1 MTPSITSFPGGA
13 ATAKKRL
20 PRGRGVAASDDMEV
34 SAYLEIAKSLEE
46 VDAQAG
52 EGAAS
57 SESRAG
63 ESRPADAHPV
73 TEAIAVID
81 FGSQYSHLIARRI
94 REQKVYSEIL
104 SASSTWDDVQHLNP
118 KGVILSGGPAS
129 VYDPGAPTVPNW
141 VFERKLPVLGICY
154 GMQALVHQLGGKVTP
169 GQKQEYG
176 SAILHQSG
184 PRTGPDGGS
193 EFPLFHD
200 MPPSFQVWMSHGDRV
215 EELPPGSSTLAYTEN
230 SPVAAL
236 EISENIF
243 GLQFHPEVNH
253 TPLGASILE
262 NFLFRTCHCQGTWT
276 PGNFLTE
283 AIARVRDQV
292 KDGKVICAVS
302 GGVDSAVVAALLHR
316 AIGDNL
322 TCIFVNNGLLRL
334 EEAERVQDT
343 IHRHLDIKL
352 LYEDASDRF
361 VNRLAGVTDPETK
374 RKVIGEEFIRVF
386 EEAATRLGKTDFLAQ
401 GTLYPDVIESET
413 PENSASVRI
422 KTHHNV
428 GGLPEHMKLKLVEPI
443 RYLFKDEVRAVGL
456 ELGLPP
462 EIVNRQPFPGP
473 GLAIRI
479 IGEVTKERLD
489 ILRECDWVVIDEIK
503 AANLYDQIWQSFAV
517 LSDTRTVG
525 IMGDYRTYGYVCAI
539 RAVNSQD
546 AMTADWVRLPYD
558 VLARISSR
566 IVNEVP
572 GVNRVVYDITSKPP
586 GTIEW
591 E

>member
-1 MTPSITSFPGGA
+1 M
-13 ATAKKRL
+13 
-20 PRGRGVAASDDMEV
+20 PRGRRVAASDDLEV
-34 SAYLEIAKSLEE
+34 SAYLEIAKNLEG
-46 VDAQAG
+46 VG
-52 EGAAS
+52 
-57 SESRAG
+57 
-63 ESRPADAHPV
+63 
-73 TEAIAVID
+73 TEADRRPEPSEPRPVNEGIAVID

-94 REQKVYSEIL
+94 REHKVYSEIL
-104 SASSTWDDVQHLNP
+104 PASATWDDVKRLNP
-118 KGVILSGGPAS
+118 KGVVLSGGPAS

-154 GMQALVHQLGGKVTP
+154 GMQALVHHLGGKVTP

-176 SAILHQSG
+176 SAILHQNGADVS
-184 PRTGPDGGS
+184 
-193 EFPLFHD
+193 LFHG
-200 MPPSFQVWMSHGDRV
+200 MPPSFPVWMSHGDRV
-215 EELPPGSSTLAYTEN
+215 ESLPPGSSTLAYTEN

-236 EISENIF
+236 EIGENIF

-253 TPLGASILE
+253 TPLGATILA
-262 NFLFRTCHCQGTWT
+262 NFLFRTCHCQAAWT

-292 KDGKVICAVS
+292 KDGKVICALS

-316 AIGDNL
+316 AIGDHL

-343 IHRHLDIKL
+343 FHRHLDLNLI
-352 LYEDASDRF
+352 YEDASDRF
-361 VNRLAGVTDPETK
+361 VDRLAGVTDPETK

-386 EEAATRLGKTDFLAQ
+386 EEAASRLGKTDFLAQ

-413 PENSASVRI
+413 PENSTSARI

-443 RYLFKDEVRAVGL
+443 RYLFKDEVRQVGL

-462 EIVNRQPFPGP
+462 EMVNRQPFPGP

-489 ILRECDWVVIDEIK
+489 ILRACDWVVIDEIK

-517 LSDTRTVG
+517 LTDTRTVG

-539 RAVNSQD
+539 RAVNSED
-546 AMTADWVRLPYD
+546 AMTADWVRLPYE